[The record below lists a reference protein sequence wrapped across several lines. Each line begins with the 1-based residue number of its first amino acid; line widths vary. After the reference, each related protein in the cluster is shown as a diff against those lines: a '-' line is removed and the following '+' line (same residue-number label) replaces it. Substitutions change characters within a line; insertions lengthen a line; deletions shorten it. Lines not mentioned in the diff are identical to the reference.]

1 MNQSLYTHS
10 FCADNSFTL
19 KAMKNLGDLLSASAA
34 RDPQQAAIAFEDR
47 SISYEWLE
55 QGTTRL
61 PTYWFRRDFVG
72 DPLNKEFGIHHRIWM
87 SFDPAKNHDW
97 IQKRSI

>member
-1 MNQSLYTHS
+1 MNQSTYTNS
-10 FCADNSFTL
+10 FCANDSFTL

-55 QGTTRL
+55 QATTRL

-72 DPLNKEFGIHHRIWM
+72 DPLNKEFGIHHRI
-87 SFDPAKNHDW
+87 
-97 IQKRSI
+97 